1 MEKIKIYIVDDHKLF
16 VEGLTSLLSDDTDFK
31 IVDYSLS
38 ANEFLKIYKYL
49 DVDIY
54 LMDINIPDIPGTQ
67 LTSMLKNDKPDAKIL
82 ALTMYDDF
90 DYVEKMISSGAN
102 GYILKSASIEELSL
116 AIRTVAGG
124 GKYFGSDI
132 QDVVFSKIADRTKG
146 KNSSTDNSI
155 AHLTRREK
163 EIISLIAQEYT
174 THQIAEKLFISERTV
189 ETHRKNIFSKTK
201 VKSVIGLSRF
211 AVKHGIIREE
221 GH

>member
-1 MEKIKIYIVDDHKLF
+1 MKSIRIFIVDDHKLF
-16 VEGLTSLLSDDTDFK
+16 VEGLISLLSDDTDFV
-31 IVDYSLS
+31 IVGYSLS
-38 ANEFLKIYKYL
+38 ANEFLSIYKHQ

-67 LTSMLKNDKPDAKIL
+67 LAAIVKNDKHDAKIL

-102 GYILKSASIEELSL
+102 GYILKSASIEELAH
-116 AIRTVAGG
+116 AIRTVASGN
-124 GKYFGSDI
+124 KYFGNEI
-132 QDVVFSKIADRTKG
+132 QDIVFNNIVGKSKSKNQGTESDLTLLTK
-146 KNSSTDNSI
+146 
-155 AHLTRREK
+155 REK

-201 VKSVIGLSRF
+201 AKSVIGLNKF
-211 AVKHGIIREE
+211 AIKHGIIGEDR
-221 GH
+221 